1 MNSVL
6 MLCYYFPPLAG
17 GGVQRS
23 AKFVKYLPRYG
34 WQPLVVAAR
43 GRLLSQSFGLDH
55 TLAHDVAGAKVWRLG
70 EWQIRP
76 SLEAAANLLLGDESG
91 PETDWLSR
99 QVGRLRRA
107 LVDLTE
113 KGLRWNQFNPW
124 VLNAVLLGLRLVHK
138 HGVRVIYSSQP
149 PIYAHVAG
157 YFLSR
162 LTHLPWVADY
172 RDPYTSRPGWQPGP
186 RWYAR
191 HLLRLDSK
199 MVRQAT
205 SVVSVGR
212 MLTED
217 MIRRFP
223 GQTPSKFVTIRNGYD
238 PSDLAVTPQPSQ
250 GAITIVH
257 AGTLWPIDI
266 GRDPTAFLRAV
277 SRLAGTDGI
286 IPQPGKLTV
295 TFIGANNNTIQSSAT
310 RLGLDG
316 VVRVEARV
324 DHKTCVARLLGSD
337 LILVMN
343 GSSRNEYSDRILTGK
358 LFEVLGTGRPALVL
372 TPDTSEA
379 AALCRHIGGCW
390 VAAPDDETA
399 ILGCLTDWVDRIRRK
414 ALPVRDSSALANI
427 TREGATRQLAQLLDL
442 AVSGHEAQQR
452 CSGH

>member
-1 MNSVL
+1 MHSVL
-6 MLCYYFPPLAG
+6 MLCYSFPPLAG

-43 GRLLSQSFGLDH
+43 GRLLSQRFGLDH

-76 SLEAAANLLLGDESG
+76 SLEAAANLLLGDDSG

-99 QVGRLRRA
+99 QAGRLRRA

-124 VLNAVLLGLRLVHK
+124 VLNAVLLGLRLVRK
-138 HGVRVIYSSQP
+138 YGVCAIYSSQP

-172 RDPYTSRPGWQPGP
+172 RDPYTSRPDWQPGP

-205 SVVSVGR
+205 RVVSVGT

-223 GQTPSKFVTIRNGYD
+223 EQPPGKFVTIRNGYD
-238 PSDLAVTPQPSQ
+238 PPDLAVTPQPSR
-250 GAITIVH
+250 GTITIVH
-257 AGTLWPIDI
+257 AGAVRPID
-266 GRDPTAFLRAV
+266 RDPSAFLRAV
-277 SRLAGTDGI
+277 ARLAGTDGI
-286 IPQPGKLTV
+286 IPQLGKISV
-295 TFIGANNNTIQSSAT
+295 TFIGAHNIAVQSTAT

-316 VVRVEARV
+316 LVHFEPRV

-337 LILVMN
+337 LILVLN
-343 GSSRNEYSDRILTGK
+343 GSSRNKYSDRILTGK
-358 LFEVLGTGRPALVL
+358 LYEVLGTGRPALVL

-379 AALCRHIGGCW
+379 AALCRHVGGCW
-390 VAAPDDETA
+390 LAAPDDETA
-399 ILGCLTDWVDRIRRK
+399 ILRCLTDWANRIRRGS
-414 ALPVRDSSALANI
+414 LPVRDSSALASI

-442 AVSGHEAQQR
+442 AMNGYDAQPRCNGH
-452 CSGH
+452 